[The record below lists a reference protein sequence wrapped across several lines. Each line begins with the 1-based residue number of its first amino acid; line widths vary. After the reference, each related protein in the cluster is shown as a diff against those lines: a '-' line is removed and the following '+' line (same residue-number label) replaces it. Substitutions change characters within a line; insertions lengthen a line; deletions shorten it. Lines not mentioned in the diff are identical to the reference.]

1 MLINSVFYDVSLVC
15 KVVFQVLRLCTQK
28 PVRASVRC
36 MMVCS
41 YLVKGRYFY
50 IALVKG
56 GASLYFAMLCMV
68 TFVYDV
74 FYAVRI
80 YIRIG
85 Y

>member
-1 MLINSVFYDVSLVC
+1 M
-15 KVVFQVLRLCTQK
+15 K
-28 PVRASVRC
+28 PAGASVC
-36 MMVCS
+36 HGMVRP
-41 YLVKGRYFY
+41 YLVKGRYCNTAF
-50 IALVKG
+50 IKG
-56 GASLYFAMLCMV
+56 SANFIFHHIEAASCMV

>member
-1 MLINSVFYDVSLVC
+1 MSCNGVLVSVQGTVFYTALIKGSAN
-15 KVVFQVLRLCTQK
+15 FIFHHIEA
-28 PVRASVRC
+28 AS
-36 MMVCS
+36 
-41 YLVKGRYFY
+41 
-50 IALVKG
+50 
-56 GASLYFAMLCMV
+56 CMV

>member
-1 MLINSVFYDVSLVC
+1 M
-15 KVVFQVLRLCTQK
+15 K
-28 PVRASVRC
+28 PAGASVC
-36 MMVCS
+36 HGMVRP
-41 YLVKGRYFY
+41 YLMKGRYCNTTF
-50 IALVKG
+50 IKG
-56 GASLYFAMLCMV
+56 SANFIFHHIEAASYMV

>member
-1 MLINSVFYDVSLVC
+1 MKRVC
-15 KVVFQVLRLCTQK
+15 
-28 PVRASVRC
+28 ASVRRG
-36 MMVCS
+36 MVRP
-41 YLVKGRYFY
+41 YLVKGRYCN
-50 IALVKG
+50 IAFIKG
-56 GASLYFAMLCMV
+56 SANFIFHHIEAASCMV

>member
-1 MLINSVFYDVSLVC
+1 M
-15 KVVFQVLRLCTQK
+15 K
-28 PVRASVRC
+28 PAGASVC
-36 MMVCS
+36 CVMVRP
-41 YLVKGRYFY
+41 YLVKGRYCNIVF
-50 IALVKG
+50 IKG
-56 GASLYFAMLCMV
+56 SANFIFHHIEAASCMV